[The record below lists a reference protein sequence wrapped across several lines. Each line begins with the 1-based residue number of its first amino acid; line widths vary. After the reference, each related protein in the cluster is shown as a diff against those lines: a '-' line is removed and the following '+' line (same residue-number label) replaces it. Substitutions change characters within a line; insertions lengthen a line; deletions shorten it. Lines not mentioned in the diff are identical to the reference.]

1 MLTTCNLF
9 DGAAMPR
16 ERWCPVLRLPI
27 RTKGVTEQLIAS
39 MPIGTEQPYSIEGGV
54 ATVTVARLGADEW
67 ELTYQGD
74 GREVRAVERDAAL
87 IDAILAHFEG
97 GR

>member
-1 MLTTCNLF
+1 MQATRNLF
-9 DGAAMPR
+9 DGSTMPR
-16 ERWCPVLRLPI
+16 ERWCPVRGCPI
-27 RTKGVTEQLIAS
+27 RTEGVTEQLIAA
-39 MPIGTEQPYSIEGGV
+39 MPIGTEQPYSVERGIS
-54 ATVTVARLGADEW
+54 TVTVARIGADAW